1 MTLLA
6 YYDWIINSLMA
17 LSFKER
23 KKILK
28 SANTL
33 DLTPLKIYLEQKNDD
48 GLITVIIP
56 KFKNKIAVKLFSPR
70 LKSDHFKIK
79 LDKFGSA
86 VWENINGKTKV
97 EKIIKEVKKKFGD
110 ELEQEEERIT
120 KFIFQLYSQGFIS
133 FKELN

>member
-1 MTLLA
+1 
-6 YYDWIINSLMA
+6 MA

-28 SANTL
+28 SINTL
-33 DLTPLKIYLEQKNDD
+33 DLTPIKLYSEVTNED
-48 GLITVIIP
+48 GLVTVIIP
-56 KFKNKIAVKLFSPR
+56 KFKNKLVVKLLSPS

-86 VWENINGKTKV
+86 VWAKMNGKLKV
-97 EKIIKEVKKKFGD
+97 EKIVKEIKTKFGD
-110 ELEQEEERIT
+110 ELKQEEERIT

>member
-1 MTLLA
+1 
-6 YYDWIINSLMA
+6 MA

-28 SANTL
+28 SINTL
-33 DLTPLKIYLEQKNDD
+33 DLTPIKLYSEETNED
-48 GLITVIIP
+48 GLVTVIIP
-56 KFKNKIAVKLFSPR
+56 KFKNKIVVKLVSPK
-70 LKSDHFKIK
+70 LKSDHFKVK

-86 VWENINGKTKV
+86 VWTKINGKLKV
-97 EKIIKEVKKKFGD
+97 EKIIKEIKIKFGD
-110 ELEQEEERIT
+110 ELQQGEERIT

>member
-1 MTLLA
+1 
-6 YYDWIINSLMA
+6 MA

-28 SANTL
+28 SINTL
-33 DLTPLKIYLEQKNDD
+33 DLTPIKLYSEETNED
-48 GLITVIIP
+48 GLVTVIIP
-56 KFKNKIAVKLFSPR
+56 KFKNKIVVKLVSPK
-70 LKSDHFKIK
+70 LKSDHFKVK

-86 VWENINGKTKV
+86 VWTKINGKLKV
-97 EKIIKEVKKKFGD
+97 EKIIKEIKIKFGD
-110 ELEQEEERIT
+110 ELQQEEERIT

>member
-1 MTLLA
+1 
-6 YYDWIINSLMA
+6 MA

-28 SANTL
+28 SINTL
-33 DLTPLKIYLEQKNDD
+33 DLTPIKLYSEETNED
-48 GLITVIIP
+48 GLVTVIIP
-56 KFKNKIAVKLFSPR
+56 KFKNKIVVKLVSPK

-86 VWENINGKTKV
+86 VWTKINGKLKV
-97 EKIIKEVKKKFGD
+97 EKIIKEIKIKFGD
-110 ELEQEEERIT
+110 ELQQEEERIT

>member
-1 MTLLA
+1 MP
-6 YYDWIINSLMA
+6 

-33 DLTPLKIYLEQKNDD
+33 DLTPFRLYSEEKDKDELV
-48 GLITVIIP
+48 TVIVP
-56 KFKNKIAVKLFSPR
+56 KFKNKIAVKLISPK
-70 LKSDHFKIK
+70 LKSDHFNIK

-86 VWENINGKTKV
+86 VWLKINGKTKV
-97 EKIIKEVKKKFGD
+97 DQIIKDIKKKFGD
-110 ELEQEEERIT
+110 DIHEEEERIT
-120 KFIFQLYSQGFIS
+120 KFIFQLYTQGFIS

>member
-1 MTLLA
+1 MP
-6 YYDWIINSLMA
+6 

-33 DLTPLKIYLEQKNDD
+33 DLTPQRIYSEQKNDD

-56 KFKNKIAVKLFSPR
+56 KFKNKIAVKLISPR